1 MSQTD
6 WIVLVIIIVALGV
19 SLLVILPWRMK
30 RAMRLVI
37 KAFVENNA
45 TSPKNAIEREKLK
58 IKPPPGLLSWKLKPR
73 DFKHEA
79 LNLLQQ
85 TGVVLATE
93 DGRLYLEE
101 ERIDFS
107 KLGKSRA
114 YYRGG

>member
-1 MSQTD
+1 MSQAD
-6 WIVLVIIIVALGV
+6 WIYLVVIIAVVGIA
-19 SLLVILPWRMK
+19 LLVILPWRMK

-37 KAFVENNA
+37 KTFVENNA
-45 TSPKNAIEREKLK
+45 TSPKNAIDRDKLK

-79 LNLLQQ
+79 LNILLQ
-85 TGVVLATE
+85 TGVVMTTE
-93 DGRLYLEE
+93 DGRLYLIEE
-101 ERIDFS
+101 KIDFS